1 MLPQITEII
10 LVKKPLVYVEMKV
23 RKQHLPGVCSERGA
37 ADPADTVLLATSQK
51 TVKVKV
57 APIECDQE
65 QVVQRGDAAVVVH
78 LQAPP
83 NSRVDLE
90 KQDVELVNLAEAF
103 GWTIVRQSPYRRP
116 FSAPDFS
123 LFPIP
128 IPSLNTR
135 LPLKIARLPSIIIF
149 SAKGRTAFA
158 FAKVA
163 SIRFYSMRLQT
174 WFASSKFR
182 CSAFRPNLIV
192 FFA

>member
-1 MLPQITEII
+1 M
-10 LVKKPLVYVEMKV
+10 
-23 RKQHLPGVCSERGA
+23 
-37 ADPADTVLLATSQK
+37 
-51 TVKVKV
+51 
-57 APIECDQE
+57 
-65 QVVQRGDAAVVVH
+65 QRGDAAVVVH

-103 GWTIVRQSPYRRP
+103 GWTIVRQSPLSPPVLSPR
-116 FSAPDFS
+116 F
-123 LFPIP
+123 FPVSYP
-128 IPSLNTR
+128 HPVV
-135 LPLKIARLPSIIIF
+135 IIF

>member
-103 GWTIVRQSPYRRP
+103 GWTIVRQSPLSPPVLSPR
-116 FSAPDFS
+116 F
-123 LFPIP
+123 FPVSYP
-128 IPSLNTR
+128 HP
-135 LPLKIARLPSIIIF
+135 
-149 SAKGRTAFA
+149 
-158 FAKVA
+158 VA
-163 SIRFYSMRLQT
+163 
-174 WFASSKFR
+174 
-182 CSAFRPNLIV
+182 
-192 FFA
+192 